1 MNKQGLS
8 RRKPMDGEEAKE
20 SGAGAM
26 PKGAPTGTEGRL
38 RAALP
43 ELTRAE
49 RQLAAH
55 VLNNYPVAALG
66 SVMALARGAGVSGPT
81 VIRLVQKLGF
91 RGYPEFQAVLRE
103 EVGEKLAT
111 PLAKR
116 DKWASSAPDGHIL
129 NRFADTVVGNLE
141 ATLGQID
148 HAGFDAVADLLA
160 DPERRIYMM
169 GGRITHAIADY
180 FASVLTV
187 MREDVSLLSDMSN
200 TWPPALLDM
209 GEGDVLIVFD
219 IRRYETSVL
228 KVAEIAREQGAE
240 VVLVTDRWISPAAAH
255 ASHLMPCHIEVPS
268 AWDSNV
274 SLLVVVEALLA
285 AVQSRNWEET
295 KARLTRM
302 ETLYERTEFFR
313 RGR

>member
-1 MNKQGLS
+1 MSDMGS
-8 RRKPMDGEEAKE
+8 GTCPEPATTGKPATAEE
-20 SGAGAM
+20 
-26 PKGAPTGTEGRL
+26 RI

-43 ELTRAE
+43 DLTRAE

-55 VLNNYPVAALG
+55 MLHNFPVAALG
-66 SVMALARGAGVSGPT
+66 PVTTLARGAGVSGPT
-81 VIRLVQKLGF
+81 VVRLVQKLGF
-91 RGYPEFQAVLRE
+91 SGYPEFQALLRDE
-103 EVGEKLAT
+103 IGEKLAS

-116 DKWASSAPDGHIL
+116 DKWAASAPDQHIL
-129 NRFADTVVGNLE
+129 NRFAGTVVANLE

-148 HAGFDAVADLLA
+148 HAGFDAVADLIA

-180 FASVLTV
+180 FCSVLTV
-187 MREDVSLLSDMSN
+187 MREDVVQMSDMSN
-200 TWPPALLDM
+200 TWPPALLNM
-209 GEGDVLIVFD
+209 GERDVLIVFD

-228 KVAEIAREQGAE
+228 KVAELAREQGAE
-240 VVLVTDRWISPAAAH
+240 VVLITDRWISPAAAH

-274 SLLVVVEALLA
+274 SLLFLVEALLA

-302 ETLYERTEFFR
+302 EALYERTEFFR

>member
-1 MNKQGLS
+1 V
-8 RRKPMDGEEAKE
+8 
-20 SGAGAM
+20 AGDAHRSTRPG
-26 PKGAPTGTEGRL
+26 PKRQPATTEDRI

-55 VLNNYPVAALG
+55 MLNNFPVAVLG
-66 SVMALARGAGVSGPT
+66 SVTALARGAGVSGPT
-81 VIRLVQKLGF
+81 AVRLVQKLGF
-91 RGYPEFQAVLRE
+91 SGYPEFQALVRE
-103 EVGEKLAT
+103 EVGEKLAS

-116 DKWASSAPDGHIL
+116 AKWGASTPDQHIL
-129 NRFADTVVGNLE
+129 NRFAATVVANLE
-141 ATLGQID
+141 ATLGQLD
-148 HAGFDAVADLLA
+148 HAGFDAIADLLA
-160 DPERRIYMM
+160 DPNRRVYMM

-180 FASVLTV
+180 FCTVLTV

-200 TWPPALLDM
+200 TWPPALLNM
-209 GEGDVLIVFD
+209 GKGDVVVIFD

-228 KVAEIAREQGAE
+228 TVAELARERGAE
-240 VVLVTDRWISPAAAH
+240 VVLITDRWISPAAAH
-255 ASHLMPCHIEVPS
+255 ASHLVPCHIEVPS

-274 SLLVVVEALLA
+274 SLLFVVEALLA

-295 KARLTRM
+295 KSRLTRM
-302 ETLYERTEFFR
+302 EELYERTEFFR

>member
-1 MNKQGLS
+1 MS
-8 RRKPMDGEEAKE
+8 DM
-20 SGAGAM
+20 GAG
-26 PKGAPTGTEGRL
+26 TGPELATTGKQATAEERI

-43 ELTRAE
+43 DLTRAE

-55 VLNNYPVAALG
+55 MLHNFPVAALG
-66 SVMALARGAGVSGPT
+66 PVTTLARGAGVSGPT
-81 VIRLVQKLGF
+81 VVRLVQKLGF
-91 RGYPEFQAVLRE
+91 SGYPEFQALLRDE
-103 EVGEKLAT
+103 IGEKLAS

-116 DKWASSAPDGHIL
+116 DKWTASAPDQHIL
-129 NRFADTVVGNLE
+129 NRFAGTVVANLE

-148 HAGFDAVADLLA
+148 HAGFDAVADLIA

-180 FASVLTV
+180 FCSVLTV
-187 MREDVSLLSDMSN
+187 MREDVVLMSDMSN
-200 TWPPALLDM
+200 TWPPALLNM
-209 GEGDVLIVFD
+209 GERDVLIVFD

-228 KVAEIAREQGAE
+228 KVAELAREQGAE
-240 VVLVTDRWISPAAAH
+240 VVLITDRWISPAAAH

-268 AWDSNV
+268 AWDSTV
-274 SLLVVVEALLA
+274 SLLFLVEALLA

-302 ETLYERTEFFR
+302 EALYERTEFFR

>member
-1 MNKQGLS
+1 MSDMGA
-8 RRKPMDGEEAKE
+8 RTGPEPATTGKPATAEE
-20 SGAGAM
+20 
-26 PKGAPTGTEGRL
+26 RI

-43 ELTRAE
+43 DLTRAE

-55 VLNNYPVAALG
+55 MLHNFPVAALG
-66 SVMALARGAGVSGPT
+66 PVTTLARGAGVSGPT
-81 VIRLVQKLGF
+81 VVRLVQKLGF
-91 RGYPEFQAVLRE
+91 SGYPEFQSLLRDE
-103 EVGEKLAT
+103 IGEKLAS

-116 DKWASSAPDGHIL
+116 DKWAASAPDQHIL
-129 NRFADTVVGNLE
+129 NRFAGTVVANLE

-148 HAGFDAVADLLA
+148 DAGFDAVADLIA
-160 DPERRIYMM
+160 DPDRRIYMM

-180 FASVLTV
+180 FCSVLTV
-187 MREDVSLLSDMSN
+187 MREDVVLMSDMSN
-200 TWPPALLDM
+200 TWPPALLNM
-209 GEGDVLIVFD
+209 GERDVLIVFD

-228 KVAEIAREQGAE
+228 KVAELAREQGAE
-240 VVLVTDRWISPAAAH
+240 VVLITDRWISPAAAH

-268 AWDSNV
+268 AWDSTV
-274 SLLVVVEALLA
+274 SLLFLVEALLA

-302 ETLYERTEFFR
+302 EALYERTEFFR

>member
-1 MNKQGLS
+1 MSDMGS
-8 RRKPMDGEEAKE
+8 GTGPEPATTGKPATAEE
-20 SGAGAM
+20 
-26 PKGAPTGTEGRL
+26 RI

-43 ELTRAE
+43 DLTRAE

-55 VLNNYPVAALG
+55 MLHNFPVAALG
-66 SVMALARGAGVSGPT
+66 PVTTLARGAGVSGPT
-81 VIRLVQKLGF
+81 VVRLVQKLGF
-91 RGYPEFQAVLRE
+91 SGYPEFQALLRDE
-103 EVGEKLAT
+103 IGEKLAS

-116 DKWASSAPDGHIL
+116 DKWAASAPDQHIL
-129 NRFADTVVGNLE
+129 NRFAGTVVANLE

-148 HAGFDAVADLLA
+148 HAGFDAVADLIA

-180 FASVLTV
+180 FCSVLTV
-187 MREDVSLLSDMSN
+187 MREDVVQMSDMSN
-200 TWPPALLDM
+200 TWPPALLNM
-209 GEGDVLIVFD
+209 GERDVLIVFD

-228 KVAEIAREQGAE
+228 KVAELAREQGAE
-240 VVLVTDRWISPAAAH
+240 VVLITDRWISPAAAH

-268 AWDSNV
+268 AWDSTV
-274 SLLVVVEALLA
+274 SLLFLVEALLA

-302 ETLYERTEFFR
+302 EALYERTEFFR